1 MKANDKKGYVPALQQ
16 LIHKYCRS
24 LLSGILAA
32 MHNGKID
39 RRKSGICP
47 SLLANGPEIAYVLLL
62 SVDIWLI
69 S

>member
-1 MKANDKKGYVPALQQ
+1 
-16 LIHKYCRS
+16 
-24 LLSGILAA
+24 
-32 MHNGKID
+32 MHNEKID

-47 SLLANGPEIAYVLLL
+47 PLLANGPEIAYVLLL